1 MLSSI
6 VVLLVSAFAVTEARE
21 VCQFVNGTAFYCVD
35 YGATWGYCCNPDV
48 DGFYQNC
55 CTYTAFY
62 GLWYFW
68 MCLFGFLMMI
78 GLCTV
83 VMKSCMRPKT
93 STTSVSRST
102 ASSPNYS
109 AQQASVQMDLPPTY
123 SDVTKDGV
131 EAQYQAYENYGQQTS
146 ETTSN

>member
-6 VVLLVSAFAVTEARE
+6 AVLLVSALAVAEARDA
-21 VCQFVNGTAFYCVD
+21 CQYVNGTLFYCLD
-35 YGATWGYCCNPDV
+35 YGTSYGYCCNSDS

-55 CTYTAFY
+55 CYYTAFY

-102 ASSPNYS
+102 SSSPNYS

-146 ETTSN
+146 ETTTN